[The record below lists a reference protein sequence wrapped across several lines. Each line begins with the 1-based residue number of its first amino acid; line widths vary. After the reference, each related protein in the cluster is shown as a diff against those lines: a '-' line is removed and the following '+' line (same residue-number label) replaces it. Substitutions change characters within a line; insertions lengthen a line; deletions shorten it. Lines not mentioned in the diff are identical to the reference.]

1 MRLPELKRY
10 FKNKYTI
17 RIVAG
22 VLTVALIGSGV
33 SVYSGRNGEVARAA
47 ISSETTESADSG
59 DAEIALDEL
68 VTRSE
73 SEVDKEETVYLLSD
87 ASGNVEQ
94 TIVMDHLY
102 NTNKDATI
110 QDKTNLT
117 DITNVKGKET
127 FEQSGDKIIWQ
138 ADGKDIYYRG
148 SQSQE
153 APVAQKVTYYLDDK
167 EITPEELA
175 GKSGRVTIHY
185 EYENTSSFTET
196 LNGEEVRVAVPF
208 TAITALMLDDHFSNV
223 EVTNGKVKEN
233 GTSKI
238 VIGYALPGLKDSLNV
253 EDNDFT
259 GDVDLPEYFE
269 VSADVENFSL
279 ETAMTVVMNAT
290 DLTDINGLD
299 TSSMDDKIEELEDA
313 SGQLEDG
320 SGELADG
327 MDTLQN
333 SLGDFAAGMK
343 SLSDGLSGYT
353 DGASQI
359 NDGLGKVK
367 KGVDTLNGSKKTL
380 SDGVTKLKDGA
391 DSAADGASQL
401 AAGYQ
406 GDGTAENPGLLK
418 GTKSLSSGAKTL
430 AGGIDTLA
438 QGITGDGTAKNPGLL
453 NGTKSLSVGAKS
465 LASGVDQLVAGMKGD
480 GTAANPGLLQG
491 AKSLS
496 EGAATVDENM
506 KTLAAG
512 AAQLDA
518 GVDQVAATMTAM
530 PETMETRVQKMLD
543 QNLNENTSVKGL
555 LENLGVSSVTTK
567 NLDDVTA
574 KVVSKKD
581 AIITAMIDGAIQTQ
595 LPEGMTLEML
605 KADDAVYQTYAA
617 KAAPAAESAYAE
629 LIAGLYQAQG
639 AMLVVDQT
647 ENMLQSEENKNQIKA
662 LTEGSES
669 LKTNAQKLQKEGTAV
684 VRAGASGVSNGIT
697 QVSDGVKQLDSGS
710 DELSAGAAAVYSGV
724 TSLNGG
730 VKQLDS
736 GSDELSTGADTIY
749 GGVKKLS
756 QGTTQLS
763 QGLNQ
768 LDKGVGS
775 LYKKMPELKNGIGS
789 LKKGVDK
796 LALGSDTLVSK
807 NKDLLDGMQQLMKG
821 TGDLVDGVGKLD
833 DGSHE
838 LADGMAEF
846 NEKAIDKL
854 VNSYRGDVKSL
865 VNRIQ
870 AVLDAGHEYQS
881 YTDVADGQTGSVKFI
896 YKLSP
901 IDSDEK

>member
-47 ISSETTESADSG
+47 ISSETTESGDSG

-290 DLTDINGLD
+290 ELTDINGLD
-299 TSSMDDKIEELEDA
+299 TSSLDDKIEELEDA

-438 QGITGDGTAKNPGLL
+438 QGITGDGT
-453 NGTKSLSVGAKS
+453 TV
-465 LASGVDQLVAGMKGD
+465 
-480 GTAANPGLLQG
+480 NPGLLQG

-506 KTLAAG
+506 KALADG
-512 AAQLDA
+512 AAKLDA

-530 PETMETRVQKMLD
+530 PETMETQVQKMLD
-543 QNLNENTSVKGL
+543 QNLNGNTGVKGV
-555 LENLGVSSVTTK
+555 LESLGLSSVTAK

-605 KADDAVYQTYAA
+605 KADDAVYQTYAD
-617 KAAPAAESAYAE
+617 KAAPAAESVYAE

-647 ENMLQSEENKNQIKA
+647 SNMLQSEENKNQMKA

-669 LKTNAQKLQKEGTAV
+669 LKTNAQKLQKEGTSV
-684 VRAGASGVSNGIT
+684 VRAGASGVSDGIT
-697 QVSDGVKQLDSGS
+697 RVSDGVKQLDSGS
-710 DELSAGAAAVYSGV
+710 DELSA
-724 TSLNGG
+724 
-730 VKQLDS
+730 
-736 GSDELSTGADTIY
+736 GADTIY

-789 LKKGVDK
+789 LKKGVDQ
-796 LALGSDTLVSK
+796 LALGSSTLVSK

-881 YTDVADGQTGSVKFI
+881 YTDVAEGQTGSVKFV

>member
-47 ISSETTESADSG
+47 ISSETTESGDSG

-259 GDVDLPEYFE
+259 GDVDLPQYFE

-290 DLTDINGLD
+290 ELTDINGLD
-299 TSSMDDKIEELEDA
+299 TSSLDDKIEELEDA

-438 QGITGDGTAKNPGLL
+438 QGITGDGT
-453 NGTKSLSVGAKS
+453 TV
-465 LASGVDQLVAGMKGD
+465 
-480 GTAANPGLLQG
+480 NPGLLQG

-506 KTLAAG
+506 KALADG
-512 AAQLDA
+512 AAKLDA

-530 PETMETRVQKMLD
+530 PETMESKVQKMLD
-543 QNLNENTSVKGL
+543 QNLNGNTGVKGV
-555 LENLGVSSVTTK
+555 LESLGLSSVTTK

-605 KADDAVYQTYAA
+605 KADDAVYQTYAD

-647 ENMLQSEENKNQIKA
+647 SNMLQSEENKNQMKA

-669 LKTNAQKLQKEGTAV
+669 LKTNAQKLQKEGTSV
-684 VRAGASGVSNGIT
+684 VRAGAFG
-697 QVSDGVKQLDSGS
+697 VSDGITRVS
-710 DELSAGAAAVYSGV
+710 D
-724 TSLNGG
+724 G

-789 LKKGVDK
+789 LKKGVDQ
-796 LALGSDTLVSK
+796 LALGSSTLVSK

-881 YTDVADGQTGSVKFI
+881 YTDVAEGQTGSVKFI